1 LASDLAAASATV
13 AAMILTSIPTVS
25 ISASAVT
32 ILATTQAIATRLA
45 TTALISHSERYCTRE
60 HNKSHQRKLSLHV
73 AHPQQIHTKTTLDAQ
88 NHELFRPETI
98 RRSKN
103 KLQI

>member
-1 LASDLAAASATV
+1 LASDLAAAAATV

-25 ISASAVT
+25 ISASAVP

-60 HNKSHQRKLSLHV
+60 HDKSHQHKLSLHV
-73 AHPQQIHTKTTLDAQ
+73 AHPQLQYADSDKNNTKCTKSRAVQ
-88 NHELFRPETI
+88 A
-98 RRSKN
+98 
-103 KLQI
+103 